1 MYNFFVYYI
10 QQKLQDTIESL
21 KNFLVPFNDIE
32 DISNQLGIPSDP
44 RGASIS
50 TQMTA
55 DLIAIDPRSSEFQ
68 NVLTRL
74 QQCQVNLKQYSNFKD
89 YDKYQK
95 WLDQLQHRATSL
107 VAKAMRDL
115 LENASKI
122 CMDLFLKSQ
131 SKGQRGVEVDQPL
144 ESAPIY
150 QKFRGLGFRM
160 RELCTLLRVDEKLL
174 DQMNAPSGGKSG
186 RGDSHDEKASM
197 KTFSFDPE
205 SIVAEVKQV
214 YVSLRSNLL
223 LTFIKETALSG
234 LQKKITSERQL
245 ISSSST
251 DTSDSARA
259 DLTSGALSPGRPS
272 VQLCYGIR
280 QAYSTL
286 LRVAQLEQHLFNSL
300 FLAPDVKRPEDV
312 TDADST
318 TAHSKTQS
326 AISHS
331 HQTQEYQAEVL
342 NIVETVNNII
352 IDFIR
357 PLIISESNIDELCRI
372 IVTLNEDIRGQFV
385 NITASQNLVDLL
397 LRNLDR
403 VIFDSQERLSY
414 CAETYMRLN
423 VQMFEP
429 LPSQTAFPDVL
440 ERAAGRTKQS
450 DSSTDITASDIT
462 LTLDTKVE
470 RKVNPAALGPL
481 VTLDSDISDAVTPA
495 AGTDNGAVD
504 NLSKTW
510 YPSLRSTLSLLSK
523 LYGIVDM
530 AVFEDFARRCVRACM
545 DSLQR
550 GSESVRKRNFNVQV
564 HGDLFLIRHLLLLR
578 EQLAPFEVKL
588 LTVEKMLDFKGARS
602 MLTYLAANPRNLV
615 RFDTTN
621 GLLQLARDGLPTTL
635 ERKVDV
641 KQELDGVLRNGCNS
655 FKANALKMALG
666 PLITFLTKV
675 EAFVGEIRIGGGYAT
690 KGSRRAPTGAKVG
703 AEIDPTVAAGVIAA
717 DEEANNELLFP
728 SDMRNSLKGQAFLK
742 HDRILDMLDSCL
754 LIVKQ
759 SVPELRTFLK
769 VSVHIIICL
778 NCFTYVITDL
788 FIFLDVCGESICPRC
803 ITKTCTARTRIGTT

>member
-1 MYNFFVYYI
+1 MYI
-10 QQKLQDTIESL
+10 CLQQKLQDTIESL

-44 RGASIS
+44 RGASIT

-68 NVLTRL
+68 TVLSRL

-115 LENASKI
+115 LENASKV

-131 SKGQRGVEVDQPL
+131 TKGGQKGVEAADQPL

-160 RELCTLLRVDEKLL
+160 RELCALLRVDDKVLA
-174 DQMNAPSGGKSG
+174 QMNASAGGKSG
-186 RGDSHDEKASM
+186 RESHEERGGNTSKS
-197 KTFSFDPE
+197 FSFDPE

-223 LTFIKETALSG
+223 LPFIKETALSG
-234 LQKKITSERQL
+234 LQKKIVSERQL
-245 ISSSST
+245 VSST
-251 DTSDSARA
+251 DTGGDS
-259 DLTSGALSPGRPS
+259 TPSGALLSPGRPS

-300 FLAPDVKRPEDV
+300 FTAPDKRSSDDA

-318 TAHSKTQS
+318 AHSQTHS
-326 AISHS
+326 VTSHS
-331 HQTQEYQAEVL
+331 HQMQAYQAEVL

-385 NITASQNLVDLL
+385 NISASQNLVDLL

-423 VQMFEP
+423 VQMFDP

-440 ERAAGRTKQS
+440 ERAVGRSKQVM
-450 DSSTDITASDIT
+450 DSAATDIT
-462 LTLDTKVE
+462 LTLDTKIE
-470 RKVNPAALGPL
+470 RKPNAAAGPL
-481 VTLDSDISDAVTPA
+481 VTLDSDTPEAATAA
-495 AGTDNGAVD
+495 AGTENGAVID

-530 AVFEDFARRCVRACM
+530 GVFEDFARRCVRACM

-550 GSESVRKRNFNVQV
+550 GSDSVRKRNFNVQV

-588 LTVEKMLDFKGARS
+588 LTVEKTLDFKSARS
-602 MLTYLAANPRNLV
+602 MLTNLAANPRNLV

-621 GLLQLARDGLPTTL
+621 GLLQLARDGLPATL

-641 KQELDGVLRNGCNS
+641 KQELDAVLRNGCNS

-666 PLITFLTKV
+666 PLITFVTKV
-675 EAFVGEIRIGGGYAT
+675 EAFVGEIPIVNGGYA
-690 KGSRRAPTGAKVG
+690 KGARRVPRAKVG
-703 AEIDPTVAAGVIAA
+703 SVGADSATAAPVAGAEVH
-717 DEEANNELLFP
+717 EEEEDELLFSP
-728 SDMRNSLKGQAFLK
+728 EVRNSLKGQAFVK
-742 HDRILDMLDSCL
+742 HDRIVDVLDSCQ

-759 SVPELRTFLK
+759 SVPELRDFLK
-769 VSVHIIICL
+769 VSCFIKLILYFFICVKYSMLTMTTTILIIMIIIL
-778 NCFTYVITDL
+778 
-788 FIFLDVCGESICPRC
+788 RC
-803 ITKTCTARTRIGTT
+803 MWRISLHVPSC

>member
-1 MYNFFVYYI
+1 M
-10 QQKLQDTIESL
+10 
-21 KNFLVPFNDIE
+21 VPFNDIE

-44 RGASIS
+44 RGASIT

-68 NVLTRL
+68 TVLMRL
-74 QQCQVNLKQYSNFKD
+74 QQCQVNLKQYANFKD

-115 LENASKI
+115 LENASKV
-122 CMDLFLKSQ
+122 CMDFFVKSQ
-131 SKGQRGVEVDQPL
+131 VKGAQKGAESDLPL

-160 RELCTLLRVDEKLL
+160 RELCALLRIDEKLL
-174 DQMNAPSGGKSG
+174 VQVGGKAG
-186 RGDSHDEKASM
+186 RGDSQDERAASKAL
-197 KTFSFDPE
+197 TFDPE
-205 SIVAEVKQV
+205 SIVAEVKQF
-214 YVSLRSNLL
+214 YVVVRNNLL
-223 LTFIKETALSG
+223 LPFIKETALSS
-234 LQKKITSERQL
+234 LQKKIASERL
-245 ISSSST
+245 LASAST
-251 DTSDSARA
+251 DATDSAA
-259 DLTSGALSPGRPS
+259 HPESGPLSPGRPS

-300 FLAPDVKRPEDV
+300 FAAPEKRADDA
-312 TDADST
+312 TDTDNA
-318 TAHSKTQS
+318 S
-326 AISHS
+326 ATHSHS
-331 HQTQEYQAEVL
+331 SAGHAHQTQAYQAEVL
-342 NIVETVNNII
+342 SIVETVNNII

-372 IVTLNEDIRGQFV
+372 IVTLNEDICSQFV
-385 NITASQNLVDLL
+385 NISASQNLVDLL

-429 LPSQTAFPDVL
+429 LPSQVAFPDVL
-440 ERAAGRTKQS
+440 ERAGGPATRS
-450 DSSTDITASDIT
+450 DSTIDHTATDIT

-470 RKVNPAALGPL
+470 RKPTAAAAGPL
-481 VTLDSDISDAVTPA
+481 VTLDSDNPEAVAAA
-495 AGTDNGAVD
+495 AGADSGAVD
-504 NLSKTW
+504 RLSKTW

-530 AVFEDFARRCVRACM
+530 GVFEDFARRCVRACM

-550 GSESVRKRNFNVQV
+550 GSDSVRKRNFNVQV

-588 LTVEKMLDFKGARS
+588 LTVEKTLDFKNARS
-602 MLTYLAANPRNLV
+602 VLSSLAANPRNLV

-621 GLLQLARDGLPTTL
+621 GLLQLARDGLPATL
-635 ERKVDV
+635 EKQVDV
-641 KQELDGVLRNGCNS
+641 KQELDSVLRNGCNS
-655 FKANALKMALG
+655 FKANALKMVLG

-675 EAFVGEIRIGGGYAT
+675 EAFIGEIPVGSGFGRGGKRTTQPRPTGGASDAGVGE
-690 KGSRRAPTGAKVG
+690 
-703 AEIDPTVAAGVIAA
+703 
-717 DEEANNELLFP
+717 DENDELLFLP
-728 SDMRNSLKGQAFLK
+728 EMRNSLKGQAFVK
-742 HDRILDMLDSCL
+742 HDRIVDMLDGCQL
-754 LIVKQ
+754 NVKQ
-759 SVPELRTFLK
+759 SVPELRDFLK
-769 VSVHIIICL
+769 VC
-778 NCFTYVITDL
+778 
-788 FIFLDVCGESICPRC
+788 IFFFNLLYY
-803 ITKTCTARTRIGTT
+803 